1 MKKAKGKYL
10 EKIIQDYRKGKMN
23 GLTLKSLKEAYI
35 SSTDKEKEIIE
46 LQYDDDEKELAIKS
60 YHNDVRGIRKNVQYF
75 FWFSIISFIS
85 TIIFVLF
92 QLSKLK

>member
-1 MKKAKGKYL
+1 MKKAQGKYL
-10 EKIIQDYRKGKMN
+10 EKIKENYGKGEISFFELN
-23 GLTLKSLKEAYI
+23 ELEDAYKLLN
-35 SSTDKEKEIIE
+35 DKEKEIIE
-46 LQYDDDEKELAIKS
+46 IQYDEDEKELAIKN

-92 QLSKLK
+92 QL